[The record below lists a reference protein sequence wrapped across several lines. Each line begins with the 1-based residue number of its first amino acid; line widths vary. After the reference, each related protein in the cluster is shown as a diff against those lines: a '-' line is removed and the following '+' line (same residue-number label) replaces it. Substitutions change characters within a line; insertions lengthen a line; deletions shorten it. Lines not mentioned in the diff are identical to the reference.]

1 MKNGAWHGSVVA
13 VKCYGEDKW
22 SGEAMEKKYSSLSGR
37 WCGRCGRSIFLTVL
51 LAGMILTACTKG
63 GAKLAPLPADAVV
76 LAFGDSITYGTGASL
91 EESYPAVLGR
101 LTGKTVI
108 NAGVPGEVTAEGL
121 ARLPGELD
129 RYRPALLLLCLG
141 GNDFLR
147 RLDERQAAD
156 NIREMVRLARGKGV
170 DVVLIGVPQ
179 LGLAPSPPPF
189 YRQVARELDVPYE
202 GDVLKRILTKKSLK
216 ADFIHPNA
224 QGYKVFAEG
233 VAVLM
238 KECGAL

>member
-1 MKNGAWHGSVVA
+1 
-13 VKCYGEDKW
+13 
-22 SGEAMEKKYSSLSGR
+22 MEKKNSSLTYKWAGR
-37 WCGRCGRSIFLTVL
+37 YGRSIFFTVL
-51 LAGMILTACTKG
+51 LWGVVLTACAKG
-63 GAKLAPLPADAVV
+63 GPKLAPLPADAVV
-76 LAFGDSITYGTGASL
+76 LAFGDSITYGTGASP
-91 EESYPAVLGR
+91 EKSYPAELAR
-101 LTGKTVI
+101 LTGRTVV
-108 NAGVPGEVTAEGL
+108 NAGIPGEVTAEGV
-121 ARLPGELD
+121 ARLSGALD

-147 RLDERQAAD
+147 KLDERQAAD

-189 YRQVARELDVPYE
+189 YRQIARELDVPYE
-202 GDVLKRILTKKSLK
+202 GNILKRILTKKSLK

-233 VAVLM
+233 IAALM
-238 KECGAL
+238 KERGAL

>member
-1 MKNGAWHGSVVA
+1 
-13 VKCYGEDKW
+13 
-22 SGEAMEKKYSSLSGR
+22 MEKKYSSLMSR
-37 WCGRCGRSIFLTVL
+37 WGGRCGRSIFLTVL
-51 LAGMILTACTKG
+51 LLGLILTACTKG
-63 GAKLAPLPADAVV
+63 GPKLAPLPADAVV

-91 EESYPAVLGR
+91 EESYPAVLAR
-101 LTGKTVI
+101 LTGRTVI
-108 NAGVPGEVTAEGL
+108 NAGVPGEVTAEGVV
-121 ARLPGELD
+121 RLPGVLD

-156 NIREMVRLARGKGV
+156 NIREMVRLAKGKGV

-189 YRQVARELDVPYE
+189 YRQVAREIDVPYE
-202 GDVLKRILTKKSLK
+202 GDILKRILTKKSLK
-216 ADFIHPNA
+216 ADLIHPNA

-233 VAVLM
+233 IATLM
-238 KECGAL
+238 KKRGAL